1 MVVFSAYD
9 NCLKGLIQFFCNDFL
24 PIKSSLVKLNLIM
37 FGCLFCSPTW
47 AENPNEIKPGLI
59 YKENCSVCHGDKGDG
74 RSRASTSLFPPPRNF
89 TTASDLTRE
98 RMILTVTHG
107 KRGTAMTSWKTQ
119 LSEQQIGA
127 VVDYVRN
134 NFMQE
139 VIEQHRTT
147 GRLVYGHNCVS
158 CHGDRGQGVKASFFA
173 TAPRSFT
180 ASNAEKNLTRERIMA
195 AVTNGVPGTKMLGYA
210 DILTSTNIEAVV
222 DYTRDV
228 LVAAAAPASDPAPAS
243 TPEIA
248 SSNSTVSGSPPSSVS
263 TPSTSTPLEDATTV
277 KIDMGLPL
285 PDGLSGDNRWGE
297 QFFMRNCATCH
308 GTLGNGQGPRA
319 YFMTIKP
326 RNFLDARSRTTLN
339 RPAIYS
345 AIKLGRQGTEMPA
358 WGKVLSNQE
367 IANIAEFVFQSF
379 IQADIK

>member
-1 MVVFSAYD
+1 MVSFRIRT
-9 NCLKGLIQFFCNDFL
+9 LW
-24 PIKSSLVKLNLIM
+24 LVLAGYIS
-37 FGCLFCSPTW
+37 CSPSW
-47 AENPNEIKPGLI
+47 AGDVKEIKPDLI
-59 YKENCSVCHGDKGDG
+59 YKESCSVCHGDKGDG
-74 RSRASTSLFPPPRNF
+74 RSRASNSLFPPPRNF

-119 LSEQQIGA
+119 LNEQQIEA

-139 VIEQHRTT
+139 VIEQHLAT
-147 GRLVYGHNCVS
+147 GRLVYGHNCAS

-173 TAPRSFT
+173 SAPRSFT
-180 ASNAEKNLTRERIMA
+180 ASNARKDLTHERIMT
-195 AVTNGVPGTKMLGYA
+195 AVIKGVPGTKMPGYA
-210 DILTSTNIEAVV
+210 NTLSASHLEAVV
-222 DYTRDV
+222 DYTREV
-228 LVAAAAPASDPAPAS
+228 LIAPAAASESDPAPEPTVKLAS
-243 TPEIA
+243 P
-248 SSNSTVSGSPPSSVS
+248 NSTASDSPNSSVS
-263 TPSTSTPLEDATTV
+263 TQAPSTSSEDATTA

-285 PDGLSGDNRWGE
+285 PEALIGDTRWGE

-308 GTLGNGQGPRA
+308 GTLGDGQGPRA

-326 RNFLDARSRTTLN
+326 RNFLDERSRSTLN

-358 WGKVLSNQE
+358 WDKVLSNQE
-367 IANIAEFVFQSF
+367 IANITEFVFQSF

>member
-1 MVVFSAYD
+1 MVVYSAYC
-9 NCLKGLIQFFCNDFL
+9 NSFKCLIQFFCNDFL
-24 PIKSSLVKLNLIM
+24 PIKSPLVRAFNLILV
-37 FGCLFCSPTW
+37 GSLFCSPTW
-47 AENPNEIKPGLI
+47 AENINEIKPGLI

-74 RSRASTSLFPPPRNF
+74 HSRASTSLFPPPRNF

-98 RMILTVTHG
+98 RMILTVTNG

-119 LSEQQIGA
+119 LSEQKIEA

-139 VIEQHRTT
+139 VIEQHLTT
-147 GRLVYGHNCVS
+147 GRLVYGHNCAS
-158 CHGDRGQGVKASFFA
+158 CHGDLGQGVKASFFA

-180 ASNAEKNLTRERIMA
+180 TLSAGEYLTRERIMA
-195 AVTNGVPGTKMLGYA
+195 AVTNGVPGTKMPGYA
-210 DILTSTNIEAVV
+210 DTLTSANIEAVV

-228 LVAAAAPASDPAPAS
+228 LVAPVAPQSDSATS
-243 TPEIA
+243 TSEVA
-248 SSNSTVSGSPPSSVS
+248 SSNSAASAPPNSSVS
-263 TPSTSTPLEDATTV
+263 TQATSASIEDAATA
-277 KIDMGLPL
+277 KIDMSLPL
-285 PDGLSGDNRWGE
+285 PDSLNGDPRWGE

-319 YFMTIKP
+319 YFMTTKP
-326 RNFLDARSRTTLN
+326 RNFLDERSHSTLN

-358 WGKVLSNQE
+358 WSKVLSNQE

-379 IQADIK
+379 IQAKSK

>member
-1 MVVFSAYD
+1 MVVFSAYR
-9 NCLKGLIQFFCNDFL
+9 NSLKCVIQLFRNFL
-24 PIKSSLVKLNLIM
+24 PLSARALNLIWV
-37 FGCLFCSPTW
+37 GAIYCSPTW
-47 AENPNEIKPGLI
+47 AGKLNEIKPELI

-74 RSRASTSLFPPPRNF
+74 RSRASNSLFPPPRNF

-119 LSEQQIGA
+119 LSEQQIEA
-127 VVDYVRN
+127 VVDYVRSD
-134 NFMQE
+134 FMQE
-139 VIEQHRTT
+139 VIEQHLTT

-180 ASNAEKNLTRERIMA
+180 ASNAEKNLTRERIRA
-195 AVTNGVPGTKMLGYA
+195 AVSKGIPGTKMPSYTA
-210 DILTSTNIEAVV
+210 TLTSTHIEAVV

-228 LVAAAAPASDPAPAS
+228 LVAPAALGPDA
-243 TPEIA
+243 TTEVA
-248 SSNSTVSGSPPSSVS
+248 SSNSIASGSTNSSVS
-263 TPSTSTPLEDATTV
+263 TQAASTSVEDATTA

-285 PDGLSGDNRWGE
+285 PEGLNGDSRWGE

-308 GTLGNGQGPRA
+308 GTLGDGQGPRA
-319 YFMTIKP
+319 YFMTTKP
-326 RNFLDARSRTTLN
+326 RNFLDERSRITLN

-345 AIKLGRQGTEMPA
+345 AIQVGRLGTEMPA

-379 IQADIK
+379 IQADTK